1 MFIIDSTVAFS
12 RTFPRAIR
20 NTIECTLR
28 EHSIVMNRA
37 CGAFRS
43 GSATAPFAHEVTGEL
58 SNKIKFILDRPL
70 SQCYNASDEQRR
82 S

>member
-1 MFIIDSTVAFS
+1 MFIVGSTVAFS

-43 GSATAPFAHEVTGEL
+43 GCATAPFAHEVTGEL
-58 SNKIKFILDRPL
+58 SNKIEFILDRPL